1 MSGINKVILV
11 GRLGKDPE
19 IRTFENGSKR
29 ASFSLA
35 TTEYRKDKD
44 GNRVEMTEWHN
55 IVMWRNLAELAE
67 KYLRKGRQIYVEG
80 RLRTRNWDDAN
91 GVKHYI
97 TEVEANTFT
106 FLSPKETGVPTVS
119 QAPNQTAAAMPT
131 PPPPQPAPPEPK
143 VPEENFADDL
153 PF

>member
-11 GRLGKDPE
+11 GHLGKDPE
-19 IRTFENGSKR
+19 IRTFENGSKV
-29 ASFSLA
+29 ANFTLA

-44 GNRVEMTEWHN
+44 GNRIEMTEWHN

-80 RLRTRNWDDAN
+80 RLRTRTWDDAN
-91 GVKHYI
+91 GVRHYF
-97 TEVEANTFT
+97 TEVEANTFL
-106 FLSPKETGVPTVS
+106 FLSPKESGGPTVT
-119 QAPNQTAAAMPT
+119 QVPNQTVVVT
-131 PPPPQPAPPEPK
+131 PPPQPQPAPPESP
-143 VPEENFADDL
+143 VPEESFSDDL

>member
-11 GRLGKDPE
+11 GHLGKDPE
-19 IRTFENGSKR
+19 IRTFENGSKK

-35 TTEYRKDKD
+35 TSEYRKDMD

-55 IVMWRNLAELAE
+55 IVMW
-67 KYLRKGRQIYVEG
+67 
-80 RLRTRNWDDAN
+80 
-91 GVKHYI
+91 
-97 TEVEANTFT
+97 ANTFL
-106 FLSPKETGVPTVS
+106 FLSPKEASSPTVT
-119 QAPNQTAAAMPT
+119 QVPNQTAVIPT
-131 PPPPQPAPPEPK
+131 PPPQQPAPPESK

>member
-11 GRLGKDPE
+11 GHLGKDPE
-19 IRTFENGSKR
+19 IRTFENGSKK

-35 TTEYRKDKD
+35 TSEYRKDMD

-55 IVMWRNLAELAE
+55 IVMWGNLADLAE

-80 RLRTRNWDDAN
+80 RLRTRNWDDQN
-91 GVKHYI
+91 GVKHYF
-97 TEVEANTFT
+97 TEVEASTFL
-106 FLSPKETGVPTVS
+106 FLSPKETGGPTVT
-119 QAPNQTAAAMPT
+119 QVPNQTAVIPT

>member
-11 GRLGKDPE
+11 GHLGKDPE
-19 IRTFENGSKR
+19 IRTFENGSKV
-29 ASFSLA
+29 ANFSLA

-44 GNRVEMTEWHN
+44 GNRIELTEWHN

-80 RLRTRNWDDAN
+80 RLRTRSWDDAN

-97 TEVEANTFT
+97 TEVEANTFL
-106 FLSPKETGVPTVS
+106 FLSPKEAGSPTVT
-119 QAPNQTAAAMPT
+119 QVPNQTAVIPT